1 MEKLLNALSDCVDRQ
16 LHLYRKLLDLF
27 SDERTAVLT
36 SDLEALNRV
45 LMDKE
50 LLLQNIRSVEHLR
63 RQTAHEMAVLLG
75 IDEDAVTISQ
85 LSESIEEPYAS
96 RIKRKGDR
104 LKALIDE
111 IQIASG
117 RNRSLC
123 LQALKFV
130 SGSIKLLTAI
140 SRPNPVYHASGRIHH
155 DRNIG
160 RMLSGAV

>member
-1 MEKLLNALSDCVDRQ
+1 MEKLLNALSDCIDRQ
-16 LHLYRKLLDLF
+16 LNLYRKLLDLF
-27 SDERTAVLT
+27 NAERSAVLA

-50 LLLQNIRSVEHLR
+50 LLLQNIRSVEHRR
-63 RQTAHEMAVLLG
+63 RQTAHEMVVLLE
-75 IDEDAVTISQ
+75 IDEDSVTIAQ
-85 LSESIEEPYAS
+85 LCESIEEPYAS
-96 RIKRKGDR
+96 TIKQKGDR

-130 SGSIKLLTAI
+130 SGSIKLLTAL
-140 SRPNPVYHASGRIHH
+140 SRPNPVYQATGRIHH

>member
-1 MEKLLNALSDCVDRQ
+1 MEKLLNTLSDCVDRQ
-16 LHLYRKLLDLF
+16 LNLYRKLLDLF
-27 SDERTAVLT
+27 NAERSAVLA
-36 SDLEALNRV
+36 SDLETLNGV

-63 RQTAHEMAVLLG
+63 SRTVHELAALLG
-75 IDEDAVTISQ
+75 IDGDSLTISQ
-85 LSESIEEPYAS
+85 LSESIEGPYAAT
-96 RIKRKGDR
+96 IEHKGAR
-104 LKALIDE
+104 LKDLIEE

-130 SGSIKLLTAI
+130 SGSIKLLTAL
-140 SRPNPVYHASGRIHH
+140 SRPNPVYQATGRIHH
-155 DRNIG
+155 DRHIG